1 MGFASELVH
10 PVGSIEL
17 LLTTRSIPKQVT
29 VMVKFLLVDCP
40 STYNTIIG
48 RTILNQLEVVTS
60 TPHFKMKFPIENG
73 VRKVRGDQW
82 VTQNYYNMTLK
93 DAPKRDTSEVGC
105 STRR

>member
-40 STYNTIIG
+40 SAYNTIIG

-73 VRKVRGDQW
+73 VREVRGDQW